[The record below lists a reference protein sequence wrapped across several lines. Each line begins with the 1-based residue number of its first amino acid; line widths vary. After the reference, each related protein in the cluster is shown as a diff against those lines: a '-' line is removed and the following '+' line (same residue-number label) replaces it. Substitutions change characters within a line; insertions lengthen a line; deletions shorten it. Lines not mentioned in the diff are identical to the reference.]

1 MSPRRGSLR
10 RILTA
15 TLFAAPILS
24 STVVAAPPN
33 RLPSEQEVFTFI
45 ADTID
50 WYRRL
55 PNAQQIGTEP
65 ADLLFLEDNR
75 PITAEVARL
84 AFQFGKAVAAIEP
97 AEKAS
102 LSASSELQD
111 FIAAKAKLDANAQNT
126 VNELNLLGQTALSSA
141 GTDPQKLDTQMAEI
155 RRRIQ
160 VLKAMSTNYE
170 YLLDF
175 VRNASAGPARA
186 AKLAALLENLER
198 TVPELS
204 SAAQSV
210 QTSNIPV
217 DLSSERSG
225 IVGII
230 FHVSTL
236 SRKEHLIDGVIERTD
251 ALSRSLQNMRAP
263 LTEPFRKEFLTLS
276 LDSTN
281 VDVLEQQETHLTSL
295 VADAKVV
302 SPAIA
307 PLMKQQTL
315 LNLYSA
321 HLAGWR
327 SEIRNEYRTAWKTL
341 LVRMGILGA
350 AIAILLGIN
359 MLGRRLTRAHVH
371 DFHTREMLL
380 VGERVLL
387 WLLIVV
393 LVLFAFAFD
402 LSSLATFLGLL
413 SAGLAIGLHD
423 VILAI
428 GGYLLITRKFHV
440 RSGDRVQ
447 ISGVTGEVINLSLMQ
462 FELDEIDPATR
473 QRTGRVVFFSNS
485 YVFVSPATPLFK
497 QVATDVSR
505 VRQRVVEVS

>member
-10 RILTA
+10 WILTA
-15 TLFAAPILS
+15 TVLAAVILS
-24 STVVAAPPN
+24 STLVAAPPS

-50 WYRRL
+50 WYRHL
-55 PNAQQIGTEP
+55 PNAHQIGTEP
-65 ADLLFLEDNR
+65 VDLLFLEDNR
-75 PITAEVARL
+75 PITTEVARL

-97 AEKAS
+97 AEKTS
-102 LSASSELQD
+102 LSASSDLQD

-126 VNELNLLGQTALSSA
+126 LNELNLLGLSSP
-141 GTDPQKLDTQMAEI
+141 GTDPQKLDTQIAEI

-160 VLKAMSTNYE
+160 VLNAMSTNYE

-175 VRNASAGPARA
+175 VRNATAGPGRA

-204 SAAQSV
+204 SVTQSV
-210 QTSNIPV
+210 QTASIPV

-230 FHVSTL
+230 LHVSAL

-276 LDSTN
+276 LDSTS

-341 LVRMGILGA
+341 LVRIGILGT

-359 MLGRRLTRAHVH
+359 MLGRRLTHAHVH
-371 DFHTREMLL
+371 DFHTREMFL

-387 WLLIVV
+387 WLIIVV
-393 LVLFAFAFD
+393 LVLFTFAFD

-462 FELDEIDPATR
+462 FELDEIDPATDR
-473 QRTGRVVFFSNS
+473 RTGRVVFFSNS